1 MRKATWI
8 VIAYAA
14 VAGLWITLSDA
25 LLESEFSD
33 SSAITHLQMIKGWGF
48 VLVTSLAL
56 LWLTLHHLRTNQR
69 QVDRFLEQRAELR
82 LLSQFRESIIDNAS
96 VWINVID
103 TSARVTVWNKAAEQ
117 ISGYTREEV
126 LDNPHIWEW
135 LYPDPDYRNEITA
148 AVADILDRGREVDG
162 FETRIRTKSGELKV
176 IAWHARRF
184 FDDADRIAGSIAI
197 GRDIT
202 AYKRAQEDLVERER
216 QLTTLMDSLPGIAYR
231 CVNDET
237 WTMQFVSN
245 GCRQL
250 IGYEPDDLQNN
261 AELAYA
267 SIVNEEDRPALTA
280 AIRQAVAEN
289 RPFTAE
295 YRIRHKDGRQVWVW
309 EQGQQVQVD
318 GRQYLEGII
327 IDISQRKRMEQELQR
342 LATRDPLTELYNRRE
357 LELHFHEELARAE
370 RYGRPLTLLWIDVD
384 HFKSINDRFG
394 HQVGDKVLRELAQL
408 LQSGIRSMDYAARYG
423 GEELA
428 IILPEVDQPKAREM
442 AERLR
447 EVVENYRMVIDGSHE
462 ARVTISVGIAA
473 FPIHGKTPQAL
484 FKAADRAMYKA
495 KQQGRNQVCTAERE
509 QSRIS

>member
-1 MRKATWI
+1 MRKATRI
-8 VIAYAA
+8 AIAYAA
-14 VAGLWITLSDA
+14 VAGLWITFSDTLLDAQFSDA
-25 LLESEFSD
+25 
-33 SSAITHLQMIKGWGF
+33 SAITHLQMIKGWGF

-56 LWLTLHHLRTNQR
+56 LWIMLGYLRTNHR
-69 QVDRFLEQRAELR
+69 QVEHSLEQRAELR

-103 TSARVTVWNKAAEQ
+103 TAARVTVWNKAAEQ

-148 AVADILDRGREVDG
+148 AVADILDHGREVDG
-162 FETRIRTKSGELKV
+162 FETRIRTRTGELKV

-202 AYKRAQEDLVERER
+202 AYKRAQEELVERER
-216 QLTTLMDSLPGIAYR
+216 QLATLMDNLPGMAYR
-231 CVNDET
+231 CLNNET
-237 WTMQFVSN
+237 RTMQFVSN

-250 IGYEPDDLQNN
+250 IGYEPDDLQDNR
-261 AELAYA
+261 ELAYV
-267 SIVNEEDRPALTA
+267 SIVHEADRPAMTA
-280 AIRQAVAEN
+280 AIRQALADN
-289 RPFTAE
+289 RPFTVE

-309 EQGQQVQVD
+309 EQGQHVHVN
-318 GRQYLEGII
+318 GRQCLEGII

-357 LELHFHEELARAE
+357 LEQQFHEELMRAE
-370 RYGRPLTLLWIDVD
+370 RYDRPLTLLWIDVD
-384 HFKSINDRFG
+384 HFKSVNDRFG

-428 IILPEVDQPKAREM
+428 IILPEMDEPKAREM

-462 ARVTISVGIAA
+462 VRVTISVGVAT
-473 FPIHGKTPQAL
+473 FPVHGKTMEAL

-495 KQQGRNQVCTAERE
+495 KQEGRNRVCTAE
-509 QSRIS
+509 SDPS